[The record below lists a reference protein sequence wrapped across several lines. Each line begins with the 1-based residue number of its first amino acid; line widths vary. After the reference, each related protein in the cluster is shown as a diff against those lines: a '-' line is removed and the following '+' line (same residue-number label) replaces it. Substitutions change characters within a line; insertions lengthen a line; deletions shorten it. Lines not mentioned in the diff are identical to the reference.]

1 MASRT
6 FSEPADVGAA
16 AWLLDET
23 DVAVR
28 FLREAL
34 GRLRGPGV
42 RGRSGPVLSALLWA
56 YIDSGRWDETLT
68 TPRTTADPAAA
79 YKLDTIPPSS
89 YLATPTLLAL

>member
-34 GRLRGPGV
+34 GRLRAPGV

-68 TPRTTADPAAA
+68 TARETADTAAA
-79 YKLDTIPPSS
+79 YKWTPSPPLPPSPPRPCS
-89 YLATPTLLAL
+89 PY